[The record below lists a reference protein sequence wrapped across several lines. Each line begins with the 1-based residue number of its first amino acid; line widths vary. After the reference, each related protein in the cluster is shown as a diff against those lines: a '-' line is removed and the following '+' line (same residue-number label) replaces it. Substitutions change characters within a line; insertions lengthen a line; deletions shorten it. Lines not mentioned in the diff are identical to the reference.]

1 MASKIVGV
9 SIAQGECVRLETPGG
24 GGWGDPAARPQHAI
38 ARDIRLG
45 YISAEAAARDYEGRG
60 Q

>member
-1 MASKIVGV
+1 
-9 SIAQGECVRLETPGG
+9 L
-24 GGWGDPAARPQHAI
+24 HAI

-45 YISAEAAARDYEGRG
+45 YVSAEAAARDYEGRG